1 MELLLT
7 VLSNPPKIQQ
17 KKEPFPFWKFTLLAQ
32 HQHCNGVKMLTLTWH
47 AVTAALLGKPPLPEK
62 MFFGKL
68 PN

>member
-32 HQHCNGVKMLTLTWH
+32 HQHCNCVIMLTLT
-47 AVTAALLGKPPLPEK
+47 LKSQILIESGGLR
-62 MFFGKL
+62 L
-68 PN
+68 